1 MSIPGERYIGRF
13 APSPTGPLHFGSLVT
28 ALATYARAK
37 SFGGLWIVRM
47 EDIDPAREPAGAAK
61 SILDTLERFGL
72 HADAI
77 EWQSSFIEHHRKNLQ
92 RLIELDVAFP
102 CSCSR
107 SQLSGNAHR
116 GRCLGKHDV
125 QPSWRL
131 LVNEQSYAFTDL
143 VQGHHSQTLSELG
156 DFVIW
161 RADGW
166 PSYQLACVSDD
177 ARSGITEIM
186 RGEDL
191 LDSTPRQLYLQ
202 KLLGFTAPAYAH
214 LPLVLGNDG
223 QKLSKQNLAPSISER
238 DVLTTLRQAW
248 AFLHQ
253 RPLACDT
260 AAEFVRAAG
269 DEFDFARIQQHPRS
283 RPIT

>member
-1 MSIPGERYIGRF
+1 MTSFGERYIGRF
-13 APSPTGPLHFGSLVT
+13 APSPSGPLHFGSLVT
-28 ALATYARAK
+28 ALASFARAK

-47 EDIDPAREPAGAAK
+47 EDIDPAREPAGAAQ

-72 HADAI
+72 HADSI
-77 EWQSSFIEHHRKNLQ
+77 EWQSQQIEAHRKHLQ
-92 RLIELDVAFP
+92 RLIDLKVAFP

-107 SQLSGNAHR
+107 SQLAGSAHR
-116 GRCLGKHDV
+116 GRCSGKHDV

-131 LVNEQSYAFTDL
+131 LVPERSIEFSDL
-143 VQGHHSQTLSELG
+143 IQGHHQQPLADIG

-177 ARSGITEIM
+177 ARRGMTEIM

-191 LDSTPRQLYLQ
+191 LDSTPRQIYLQ
-202 KLLGFTAPAYAH
+202 QLLGLATPAYAH

-260 AAEFVRAAG
+260 VASFVQAAG

-283 RPIT
+283 RPIA

>member
-1 MSIPGERYIGRF
+1 MTSFGERYIGRF
-13 APSPTGPLHFGSLVT
+13 APSPSGPLHFGSLVT
-28 ALATYARAK
+28 ALASFARAK

-47 EDIDPAREPAGAAK
+47 EDIDPAREPAGAAQ

-72 HADAI
+72 HADSI
-77 EWQSSFIEHHRKNLQ
+77 EWQSQQIEAHRKHLQ
-92 RLIELDVAFP
+92 RLIDLKVAFP

-107 SQLSGNAHR
+107 SQLAGSAHR
-116 GRCLGKHDV
+116 GRCSGKHDV

-131 LVNEQSYAFTDL
+131 LVPERSIEFSDL
-143 VQGHHSQTLSELG
+143 IQGHHQQPLADIG

-177 ARSGITEIM
+177 ARRGMTEIV

-191 LDSTPRQLYLQ
+191 LDSTPRQIYLQ
-202 KLLGFTAPAYAH
+202 QLLGLATPAYAH

-260 AAEFVRAAG
+260 VASFVQAAG

-283 RPIT
+283 RPIA